1 MVMVAVALS
10 VRAEQRDWLRDG
22 LDIPDVTVTARR
34 PMRDIGVEQT
44 KIDSALLH
52 QNISL
57 SMADILSFNSSIFV
71 KSSGRASLSTV
82 SFRGTSSAHTQVL
95 WNGLRINS
103 PMVGMTDFS
112 MIPSFLVDKATLLHG
127 SSSVGELGGGLGGAV
142 KLATEPTVGEGFGL
156 HFVQGVGSYWTF
168 DDFLRL
174 TYGKGRWHTSTRV
187 VFSTS
192 KNNYRY
198 RNFDKRENIYD
209 DEHNIVGQYYP
220 EERNRNGRFRDAH
233 LLQEL
238 YYKTKGGDRL
248 SLNAWYTNSY
258 RELPLLTTDYG
269 SSPDYENYQRENTLR
284 AVVGYDHIRRN
295 HRVVAKAGYL
305 YTWLGYDYSY
315 NKVAT
320 TCSRSRIHTIY
331 ASVAGNY
338 SFEEAKVLLS
348 GDVTLHQ
355 NFVGSAD
362 GTVGYKAHR
371 AELSAHLTARWQPID
386 RVGVAATL
394 REEMYGRQWTLP
406 IPMVAVEGVL
416 SPKGNV
422 MLRASAS
429 RNYRAPSLND
439 LYFRPG
445 GNPDLRSE
453 RGWCYD
459 VGLSSEIGRKDI
471 YKLRL
476 SASWFESWIDD
487 WILWLPT
494 NKGFFSP
501 RNVKRVHSYG
511 VEAQASLSV
520 RLARDWRLDMSGSAA
535 WTPSVNVGEPI
546 SAGDNSIGKQLP
558 YVPRF
563 SASLTGRLS
572 YRSWSLL
579 YKWCHYS
586 ERFTMSSND
595 ISLSGKLPPYFMNN
609 VELEKNFSFRWADL
623 SLKATIN
630 NLFNEKYISVL
641 SHPMP
646 GINFEVYVGIRP
658 KWRERRCGMGLDRIR

>member
-1 MVMVAVALS
+1 MRRLCVILLLMVAPLS
-10 VRAEQRDWLRDG
+10 VVAEGRDWLRDG
-22 LDIPDVTVTARR
+22 LEIPDVEVVARR
-34 PMRDIGVEQT
+34 PMRDIGVDQT
-44 KIDSALLH
+44 KIDSAMLH

-71 KSSGRASLSTV
+71 KNSGRATLSTV
-82 SFRGTSSAHTQVL
+82 SFRGTSPSHTQVV

-103 PMVGMTDFS
+103 PMLGMTDFS

-127 SSSVGELGGGLGGAV
+127 SSSVTEAGGGLGGAV
-142 KLATEPTVGEGFGL
+142 RLSTTPVQEEGFGL
-156 HFVQGVGSYWTF
+156 HFVQGVGSFWTF

-174 TYGKGRWHTSTRV
+174 TYNKGRWQTSTRV

-198 RNFDKRENIYD
+198 RNYDKRENIYD
-209 DEHNIVGQYYP
+209 DEGKIVGQYYP
-220 EERNRNGRFRDAH
+220 EERNRNGSFRDTH
-233 LLQEL
+233 LMQDV

-269 SSPDYENYQRENTLR
+269 SSPTYENYQRENTFR
-284 AVVGYDHIRRN
+284 GVVGYDHICRN
-295 HRVVAKAGYL
+295 WQVGAKAGYI

-315 NKVAT
+315 NNVAS
-320 TCSRSRIHTIY
+320 TCSRSRINTIY
-331 ASVAGNY
+331 GSLSGNY
-338 SFEEAKVLLS
+338 SFEEARVTLS
-348 GDVTLHQ
+348 ADVTLHE
-355 NFVGSAD
+355 NFVRSEDNA
-362 GTVGYKAHR
+362 VGYKADR
-371 AELSAHLTARWQPID
+371 TELSAVVSARWQPIE
-386 RVGVAATL
+386 RLGVAATL
-394 REEMYGRQWTLP
+394 REEMYGTKWSLP
-406 IPMVAVEGVL
+406 IPVVAVEGVV
-416 SPKGNV
+416 SKKGNV

-453 RGWCYD
+453 SGWSYD
-459 VGLSSEIGRKDI
+459 AGISSEVGRKDI
-471 YKLRL
+471 YKFRV

-501 RNVKRVHSYG
+501 RNVKSVHSYG
-511 VEAQASLSV
+511 VEAQASLWV
-520 RLARDWRLDMSGSAA
+520 RLAKDWRLELNGSAA

-558 YVPRF
+558 YIPHF
-563 SASLTGRLS
+563 SASVTGRLS
-572 YRSWSLL
+572 FRSWSLL

-586 ERFTMSSND
+586 ERYTMSSND
-595 ISLSGKLPPYFMNN
+595 VSLTGRLPAYFMNN
-609 VELEKNFSFRWADL
+609 IELEKGFSFRWAEL
-623 SLKATIN
+623 TLKGAIN
-630 NLFNEKYISVL
+630 NLFDEEYVSVL

-646 GINFEVYVGIRP
+646 GINFEIFVGIRP
-658 KWRERRCGMGLDRIR
+658 KWGKKR

>member
-1 MVMVAVALS
+1 MRRVVAILLMLFAPLL
-10 VRAEQRDWLRDG
+10 AWAQEQDWLRDG
-22 LDIPDVTVTARR
+22 LEIPDVEVVARR
-34 PMRDIGVEQT
+34 PMRDIGVQQS
-44 KIDSALLH
+44 KIDSAMLH

-71 KSSGRASLSTV
+71 KNSGRATLSTV

-95 WNGLRINS
+95 WNGLRVNS
-103 PMVGMTDFS
+103 PMLGMTDFS
-112 MIPSFLVDKATLLHG
+112 MIPSFLVDRATLLHG
-127 SSSVGELGGGLGGAV
+127 SSSVAESGGGLGGAI
-142 KLATEPTVGEGFGL
+142 KLSTEPTQNEGFGL
-156 HFVQGVGSYWTF
+156 HFVQGVGSFWTF

-174 TYGKGRWHTSTRV
+174 TYGKGRWYTSTRV

-198 RNFDKRENIYD
+198 RNYDKKENIYD
-209 DEHNIVGQYYP
+209 DNHNIIGQYYP
-220 EERNRNGRFRDAH
+220 EERNSNGAFRDTH
-233 LLQEL
+233 LLQEI
-238 YYKTKGGDRL
+238 YYKTKSGDRL

-269 SSPDYENYQRENTLR
+269 SSTNYENYQRENSFR
-284 AVVGYDHIRRN
+284 GVVGYDHIRSN
-295 HRVVAKAGYL
+295 WSVGAKAGYV

-315 NKVAT
+315 NGVAT
-320 TCSRSRIHTIY
+320 TCSRSRINTIY
-331 ASVAGNY
+331 ASVAGSY
-338 SFEEAKVLLS
+338 SFDDKLLLS
-348 GDVTLHQ
+348 GDVTLHE
-355 NFVGSAD
+355 NFVRSSD
-362 GTVGYKAHR
+362 GAVGYNANR
-371 AELSAHLTARWQPID
+371 TELSAVVTARWQPIE
-386 RVGVAATL
+386 RFGVAATL
-394 REEMYGRQWTLP
+394 REEMYGREWTLP
-406 IPMVAVEGVL
+406 IPMLALEGVV
-416 SPKGNV
+416 SRRGNI

-429 RNYRAPSLND
+429 RNHRAPSLND

-453 RGWCYD
+453 TGWSYD
-459 VGLSSEIGRKDI
+459 AGISSEVGRKEL
-471 YKLRL
+471 YKLKI

-501 RNVKRVHSYG
+501 RNIKQVHSYG
-511 VEAQASLSV
+511 VEAQVSLWV
-520 RLARDWRLDMSGSAA
+520 RLAKDWRLELNGSVA

-563 SASLTGRLS
+563 SASVTGRLV

-595 ISLSGKLPPYFMNN
+595 VSISGKLPPYFMNN
-609 VELEKNFSFRWADL
+609 LELEKQFSFRWAEL
-623 SLKATIN
+623 SLKGVIN
-630 NLFNEKYISVL
+630 NLFDEEYISVL

-646 GINFEVYVGIRP
+646 GINFEIFVGIRP
-658 KWRERRCGMGLDRIR
+658 KWGKR

>member
-1 MVMVAVALS
+1 MRRGISILLLLVVTLS
-10 VRAEQRDWLRDG
+10 VRSEERDWLRDG
-22 LDIPDVTVTARR
+22 LEIPDITVTARR
-34 PMRDIGVEQT
+34 PMRDIGVQQT
-44 KIDSALLH
+44 KIDSAMLH
-52 QNISL
+52 QNIAL

-71 KSSGRASLSTV
+71 KNSGRATLSTV

-103 PMVGMTDFS
+103 PMLGMTDFS

-127 SSSVGELGGGLGGAV
+127 SSSVAESGGGLGGAI
-142 KLATEPTVGEGFGL
+142 KLSTEPTQQEGFGL
-156 HFVQGVGSYWTF
+156 HFVQGVGSFWTF

-174 TYGKGRWHTSTRV
+174 TYNKGRWHSSTRV

-198 RNFDKRENIYD
+198 RNYDKKENIYD
-209 DEHNIVGQYYP
+209 AENNIIGQYYP
-220 EERNRNGRFRDAH
+220 EERNRNGAFHDTH
-233 LLQEL
+233 ILQEL
-238 YYKTKGGDRL
+238 YYKTKSGDRL

-269 SSPDYENYQRENTLR
+269 SSPEYENYQRENSFR
-284 AVVGYDHIRRN
+284 GVVGYDHIRRN
-295 HRVVAKAGYL
+295 WRVGAKAGYI
-305 YTWLGYDYSY
+305 YSWLGYDYNY
-315 NKVAT
+315 NNVIAT
-320 TCSRSRIHTIY
+320 ASRSRINTIY

-338 SFEEAKVLLS
+338 SFEEAGVLLS
-348 GDVTLHQ
+348 GDITLHE
-355 NFVGSAD
+355 NFVRSSDGAVGYSAD
-362 GTVGYKAHR
+362 R
-371 AELSAHLTARWQPID
+371 AELSAVVSTRWQPIE
-386 RVGVAATL
+386 RLGVAATL
-394 REEMYGRQWTLP
+394 REEVYGREWTLP
-406 IPMVAVEGVL
+406 IPMLAVEGVV
-416 SPKGNV
+416 SKKGNV

-453 RGWCYD
+453 KGWSYD
-459 VGLSSEIGRKDI
+459 AGISSEVGRKDI
-471 YKLRL
+471 YKLRV

-487 WILWLPT
+487 WIMWLPT

-501 RNVKRVHSYG
+501 RNVKSVHSYG
-511 VEAQASLSV
+511 VEAQASLWV
-520 RLARDWRLDMSGSAA
+520 RLAKDWRLELNGSAA
-535 WTPSVNVGEPI
+535 WTPSVNVGEAI

-558 YVPRF
+558 YIPRF
-563 SASLTGRLS
+563 SASVTGRLS
-572 YRSWSLL
+572 FRSWSLL

-595 ISLSGKLPPYFMNN
+595 VSLTGKLPPYFMNN
-609 VELEKNFSFRWADL
+609 IELEKRCSFRWADM
-623 SLKATIN
+623 SFKGVVN

-646 GINFEVYVGIRP
+646 GINFEIFVGIRP
-658 KWRERRCGMGLDRIR
+658 KWDIKKNK